1 MSQVT
6 EFENWQVIF
15 RIFDTNSGEWIRNF
29 TYDGLSEDD
38 AKKIQKQC
46 QDDVIKYQWNRSNYQ
61 VILEIEL
68 VEPSTK
74 KSNLTDSTENMD

>member
-46 QDDVIKYQWNRSNYQ
+46 RDDVIKYQWNRNNYQ
-61 VILEIEL
+61 VILEMEC